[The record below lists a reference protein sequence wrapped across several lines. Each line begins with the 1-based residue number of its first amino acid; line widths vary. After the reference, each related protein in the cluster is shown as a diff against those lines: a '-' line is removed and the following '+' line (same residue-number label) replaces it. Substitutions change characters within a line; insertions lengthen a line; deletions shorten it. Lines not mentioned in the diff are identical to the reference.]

1 MNGTLARRAFR
12 YLRPYQLQFWTG
24 QVFTLIGTAAGLVF
38 PLVTRHLVDNL
49 LVSKDVGMLFSLLGM
64 LAGVLAALSIS
75 NYLKDVLLGS
85 ISQLITRD
93 LKDQVFDK
101 LQKLTIPYYENT
113 KSGEIV
119 SVMTN
124 DINRFQD
131 SISQGLVFV
140 ISQLLSFIA
149 ITIMLC
155 KIDLVLTLI
164 LLGLL
169 PIALIVVR
177 ILGKRGRIASREV
190 QDQLGEVTA
199 LLSEVI
205 RGIDVIKTFVLDKL
219 AISMFRSRN
228 QRATERSV
236 KVVKLKAL
244 NGALIG
250 ALAAIF
256 MIVILGAG
264 AWHVFQER
272 ITTGDLIAYII
283 YVQMIV
289 GPIAMLGGI
298 WMEVQK
304 SFAAA
309 ERVFEVLDSEPEP
322 AHGIRALPKRDSAKI
337 IEFNN
342 VTFGYKPDDPVLRG
356 ITLAVREGET
366 VALAGS
372 SGAGKSSLL
381 KLILRFYPVQNG
393 SISYHGRPLNSFD
406 PQYIRSEVAVVM
418 QETHLFDMTVKE
430 NILCGKPAA
439 HDRDVARAAKQ
450 ACSHEFIA
458 QLPDGYATN
467 IGENGVFLSG
477 GQRQRIAIARAFLK
491 DPRILLLDEAT
502 SSLDS
507 ESEGVVRK
515 ALQKLMFGRTTMII
529 SHRLSTIQNADRIY
543 VIEDG
548 TITDR
553 RSAKMP

>member
-1 MNGTLARRAFR
+1 MNSALTRRAFR
-12 YLRPYQLQFWTG
+12 YLNPYRFQFWSG
-24 QVFTLIGTAAGLVF
+24 QVFTLVGTAAGLVF

-49 LVSKDVGMLFSLLGM
+49 LITKDVGMLFGLLGM

-75 NYLKDVLLGS
+75 NYFKDVLLGS
-85 ISQLITRD
+85 VSQFITRD
-93 LKDQVFDK
+93 LKDQVFDR

-113 KSGEIV
+113 KSGEII

-131 SISQGLVFV
+131 SISQGLVYV
-140 ISQLLSFIA
+140 ISQLLSLIA

-155 KIDLVLTLI
+155 KIDLMLTLM

-169 PIALIVVR
+169 PIALIIVGL
-177 ILGKRGRIASREV
+177 LGKRGRIASREV

-219 AISMFRSRN
+219 AVSMFRSRN

-309 ERVFEVLDSEPEP
+309 DRIFDVLDSEP
-322 AHGIRALPKRDSAKI
+322 AHGIKELPEHNSSKI

-342 VTFGYKPDDPVLRG
+342 VTFGYKPGDPVLRG
-356 ITLAVREGET
+356 I
-366 VALAGS
+366 
-372 SGAGKSSLL
+372 SL
-381 KLILRFYPVQNG
+381 
-393 SISYHGRPLNSFD
+393 
-406 PQYIRSEVAVVM
+406 
-418 QETHLFDMTVKE
+418 
-430 NILCGKPAA
+430 
-439 HDRDVARAAKQ
+439 
-450 ACSHEFIA
+450 
-458 QLPDGYATN
+458 
-467 IGENGVFLSG
+467 
-477 GQRQRIAIARAFLK
+477 ARAFLK
-491 DPRILLLDEAT
+491 NPRILLLDEAT

-515 ALQKLMFGRTTMII
+515 ALHKLMLGRTTMII